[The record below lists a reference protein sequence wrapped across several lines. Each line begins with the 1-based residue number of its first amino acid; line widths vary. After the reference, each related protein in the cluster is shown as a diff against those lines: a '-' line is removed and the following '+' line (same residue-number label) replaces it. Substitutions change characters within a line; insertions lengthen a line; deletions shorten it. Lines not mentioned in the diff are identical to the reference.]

1 MGGYGAKA
9 QNHVELLLAYPSAK
23 ADGNNCETKL
33 GYNCSWLQPT
43 VEGLK

>member
-33 GYNCSWLQPT
+33 DYIDCRWLQPT
-43 VEGLK
+43 ETG